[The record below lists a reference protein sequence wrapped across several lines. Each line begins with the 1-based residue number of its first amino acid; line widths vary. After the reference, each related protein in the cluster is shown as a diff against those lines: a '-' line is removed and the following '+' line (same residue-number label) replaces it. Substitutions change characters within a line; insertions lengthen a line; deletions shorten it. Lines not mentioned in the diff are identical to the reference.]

1 MTSIDRAWLRP
12 SSGVILWVDLAAPS
26 IPESLIL
33 SDTFAFHALA
43 VEDAMSQR
51 QYPKVEPY
59 DGFLYLV
66 LHGLAFQDQQ
76 EVAFATHDIDFFLGP
91 NYLVTVHDGSSRSV
105 KEVRDQCPRNRN
117 FLGDGPVSLCHR
129 IVDRMVERYTPE
141 VEKLQDALDE
151 VEDQVFIDP
160 HPELMRRIL
169 RYKRYVSALRRIVMP
184 QRDVIGRLARREFV
198 DISTEMAFRFRD
210 VYDQL
215 VRIGDEATLFQD
227 RITGILDAHLANV
240 NNRLNQVMKLLTVM
254 ATVFMPLTVLT
265 GLYGMNVPLPHLP
278 GGEAA
283 QFWWLSGVMAVVIIT
298 MLAAFRRMRWI

>member
-215 VRIGDEATLFQD
+215 VRLADEAILFQD
-227 RITGILDAHLANV
+227 RVTGILDAHLASV
-240 NNRLNQVMKLLTVM
+240 SNQLALVSKVLAGIAVILG
-254 ATVFMPLTVLT
+254 PLTVVT
-265 GLYGMNVPLPHLP
+265 GMFGMNVMLPAFP
-278 GGEAA
+278 GSEAT
-283 QFWWLSGVMAVVIIT
+283 QFWWIVGLMTALTTLIFYV
-298 MLAAFRRMRWI
+298 FRRRGWL